1 MLVCCPGL
9 CHLYLGTKADTLVPA
24 YDAQAHVKGK
34 RDFVSKHELVTS
46 NWNDLIHI
54 YLIDQSKLH
63 GSENISR
70 MKRIR
75 FSQKGTLRGKNM
87 Y

>member
-1 MLVCCPGL
+1 MLMTIYERILTIVFVFTLLYNVLGCCPGL

-46 NWNDLIHI
+46 N
-54 YLIDQSKLH
+54 
-63 GSENISR
+63 
-70 MKRIR
+70 
-75 FSQKGTLRGKNM
+75 
-87 Y
+87 